1 MEENLEMELSHP
13 HYDVV
18 VIGGGAAGLMAAGTA
33 ARVGNKV
40 LLLEKM
46 EKPARKV
53 RITGKGRCNLT
64 NARPAEEFAE
74 NVRTN
79 GEWLNVAMSEFNN
92 RATMRFFER
101 MGVKLVTERGER
113 VFPASGKAADIANAL
128 EFYCRDYE
136 VDIQCNSRVT
146 EILVADGKVYGLKY
160 MNKRGYQRKIEV
172 ENVIIATGGM
182 SYPVTGSTRDGYK
195 MAKMLGHTVTDLTP
209 SLVGLECHE
218 GFCTRLAGLSL
229 KNVTLSVDLNPLS
242 V

>member
-1 MEENLEMELSHP
+1 MEEILEMELSHP

-33 ARVGNKV
+33 AKVGNKV
-40 LLLEKM
+40 LVLEKM

-64 NARPAEEFAE
+64 NAKPVEEFTE
-74 NVRTN
+74 NVRAN
-79 GEWLNVAMSEFNN
+79 GEWLHVAMSEFTN

-136 VDIQCNSRVT
+136 VDI
-146 EILVADGKVYGLKY
+146 
-160 MNKRGYQRKIEV
+160 
-172 ENVIIATGGM
+172 
-182 SYPVTGSTRDGYK
+182 
-195 MAKMLGHTVTDLTP
+195 
-209 SLVGLECHE
+209 
-218 GFCTRLAGLSL
+218 
-229 KNVTLSVDLNPLS
+229 
-242 V
+242 